1 MFLKKIRISR
11 FKRLSVGI
19 IVLFSLHSYGQFEQV
34 KVNKTPKTYC
44 NPLNISYRFSIPNP
58 GCREAADPVLQV
70 FKGKYYLFASKSG
83 GYWYS
88 TDMAKWIFVPITNN
102 TLPIENY
109 APGIFEYKGWL
120 YYVGTVKS
128 GRYAKLYKSQAP
140 EKGEWTPVADI
151 KSDGDPSFL
160 VEKDSLYLY
169 ASCSNVKPIFSRIFD
184 TKTFALLKDSTVLL
198 KSDPQNHGFERAGE
212 KNEFTDKKPWLEGS
226 WMNKHKGTYYLQY
239 AVPGTE
245 SSSYCNG
252 LYTATSPQG
261 PFTFAPYSP
270 VSYKPEGFIS
280 AAGHGAMAEIA
291 PDNMQSVQTM
301 RISMVHM
308 FERRVGLFRAG
319 FDKDG
324 CLFSDTYLGDYPTY
338 TPLGKKSSQL
348 AGWMLLS
355 ANKKVEVSSNYQ
367 STNPKFVSDPTMI
380 TDCDVRTT
388 WSATTANEG
397 EYASVDLD
405 APKTIHSIQVNF
417 GEAGATEQPD
427 KYKGMRDVVEA
438 YKLYAS
444 IDGVKWSLIVDKSK
458 DTEDHPHDYIE
469 FEKPFKARFIKIEN
483 ARFTA
488 GLRFS
493 IREIRVFGYGN
504 DKVPAKTTGLV
515 VVRNTSDGCRAI
527 LEWNRNETANGY
539 VIRYGIA
546 PDKLYNAIEL
556 MGNNTHYNLNSM
568 NKGVKYYF
576 QIDAYNENGITK
588 GNELIKLD

>member
-1 MFLKKIRISR
+1 MYLRN
-11 FKRLSVGI
+11 
-19 IVLFSLHSYGQFEQV
+19 LFSREVQISNLIQRLTLLVLLLASVHSYAQFENV
-34 KVNKTPKTYC
+34 KVSKNPKTYC

-70 FKGKYYLFASKSG
+70 YKGKYYLFASKSG

-88 TDMAKWIFVPITNN
+88 TDMAKWIFVPITNK

-109 APGIFEYKGWL
+109 APSTFEYKGWL
-120 YYVGTVKS
+120 YYAGSVKTGTI
-128 GRYAKLYKSQAP
+128 AKLYKSQAP
-140 EKGEWTPVADI
+140 EKGEWTAVADI
-151 KSDGDPSFL
+151 KTDWDPSFL
-160 VEKDSLYLY
+160 VENDSLYLY
-169 ASCSNVKPIFSRIFD
+169 AGCSNTVPIFGRIFD
-184 TKTFALLKDSTVLL
+184 AKTFSMLKDSTTLI
-198 KSDPQNHGFERAGE
+198 KSDPLNHGFERPGE
-212 KNEFTDKKPWLEGS
+212 KNDYPNKNPWMEGS
-226 WMNKHKGTYYLQY
+226 WINKHNGVYYLQY
-239 AVPGTE
+239 AVPGT
-245 SSSYCNG
+245 SASCYCNG
-252 LYTATSPQG
+252 LYTATSPEG

-270 VSYKPEGFIS
+270 VSFKLEGFIS
-280 AAGHGAMAEIA
+280 AAGHGAMAEVA

-301 RISMVHM
+301 RVSVVHG
-308 FERRVGLFRAG
+308 FERRVGLFKAG

-324 CLFSDTYLGDYPTY
+324 VLFSDTYLGDYPTF
-338 TPLGKKSSQL
+338 TALGKNKSQL

-355 ANKKVEVSSNYQ
+355 SNKKVEVSSSYQ
-367 STNPKFVSDPTMI
+367 TSNAKLI

-388 WSATTANEG
+388 WSAATANEG

-417 GEAGATEQPD
+417 GEAGATEQPE

-444 IDGVKWSLIVDKSK
+444 MDGVKWSLIVDKSK
-458 DTEDHPHDYIE
+458 DMEDHPHDYIE
-469 FEKPFKARFIKIEN
+469 FEKPFKARFIKVEN
-483 ARFTA
+483 AKFTA

-515 VVRNTSDGCRAI
+515 VVRNTSDGCRATFD
-527 LEWNRNETANGY
+527 WKRNQTANGY

-546 PDKLYNAIEL
+546 PGKLYNAIEVL
-556 MGNNTHYNLNSM
+556 GNNTHYNLNSL

-576 QIDAYNENGITK
+576 QIDAYNENGISK
-588 GNELIKLD
+588 GEEMIKLD